1 MENKKERKFIAVLKT
16 ANKTIADAKKVF
28 EGSFGTVTQEDYD
41 NYIKRMSVIDGAI
54 VLVVQDNFSNGN
66 YGVISFHDNS
76 LDKFKEFCYL
86 AEQDLFFGSYRDARE
101 EFDDDWENGEY
112 EFTSILNLEP
122 HELEIKSEI

>member
-1 MENKKERKFIAVLKT
+1 MENKKERKFIAVLNT

-28 EGSFGTVTQEDYD
+28 EDSFGTVTQEDYD
-41 NYIKRMSVIDGAI
+41 NYIKRMAVIDGAT

-66 YGVISFHDNS
+66 YGVISFHDDS

-101 EFDDDWENGEY
+101 EFDADWENGEY
-112 EFTSILNLEP
+112 EFTSVLNLEP